1 VPVLSDTSLAHHPV
15 LAITKPQ
22 KSTLHSF
29 WKQLPAPPVQAPILA
44 VQVPPQQMGA
54 RCDDCDTPLQSVSD
68 SMDIDMDVDMGGA
81 VESTPFA
88 CSDCGKNVCGTC
100 AVVAT
105 RRHCL
110 QCATN
115 GRNPRRWW

>member
-1 VPVLSDTSLAHHPV
+1 
-15 LAITKPQ
+15 
-22 KSTLHSF
+22 
-29 WKQLPAPPVQAPILA
+29 
-44 VQVPPQQMGA
+44 MGA

-115 GRNPRRWW
+115 GRNSRRWW

>member
-1 VPVLSDTSLAHHPV
+1 MD
-15 LAITKPQ
+15 
-22 KSTLHSF
+22 
-29 WKQLPAPPVQAPILA
+29 
-44 VQVPPQQMGA
+44 A

-68 SMDIDMDVDMGGA
+68 SMDVDMDVDMGGA

-88 CSDCGKNVCGTC
+88 C
-100 AVVAT
+100 AEVAT

-115 GRNPRRWW
+115 GRNSRRWW